1 MTVLMSQDSPG
12 IIVFNIHLYKE
23 CNICIYIYEREREY
37 NPNLLQLIQDP
48 ALACYGSAIRVV
60 GSKLRGLLSFTELVQ
75 APKPKPETRHVRYA
89 DPNPK
94 PKTVKSESLDFIL
107 ALRP

>member
-23 CNICIYIYEREREY
+23 CNICIFIYIYIYERERENEY
-37 NPNLLQLIQDP
+37 NPNLLQFIQDP
-48 ALACYGSAIRVV
+48 TLACYGSAIRVV

-75 APKPKPETRHVRYA
+75 APKP
-89 DPNPK
+89 
-94 PKTVKSESLDFIL
+94 
-107 ALRP
+107 